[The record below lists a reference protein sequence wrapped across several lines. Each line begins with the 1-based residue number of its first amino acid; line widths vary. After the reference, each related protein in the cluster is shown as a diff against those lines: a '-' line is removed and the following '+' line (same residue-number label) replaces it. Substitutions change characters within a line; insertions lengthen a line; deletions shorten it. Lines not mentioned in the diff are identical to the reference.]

1 MARTQSS
8 KLDELIRL
16 SRERDVQLVALT
28 AEVKDLKEQVETMAP
43 TVKQVADA
51 VTFAKV
57 GRTFFRILIGAG
69 AVCVP
74 VLLWMTDR
82 WHLIGQLFK
91 RVP

>member
-16 SRERDVQLVALT
+16 SRDRDVQLVALT

-69 AVCVP
+69 AVCVL

-82 WHLIGQLFK
+82 WHLIAQLFK

>member
-1 MARTQSS
+1 MARTQNS

-16 SRERDVQLVALT
+16 SRERDAQL
-28 AEVKDLKEQVETMAP
+28 AEMTDKLKDLTEKVEIMAP

-69 AVCVP
+69 VVVVP
-74 VLLWMTDR
+74 VLLWITGR
-82 WHLIGQLFK
+82 WHLITQLLK
-91 RVP
+91 PVP